1 MVLWQA
7 VGEHVQLLVLAASS
21 LVFAAPVPW
30 SKREV
35 LTMMS
40 ESGRLQ
46 SVTLPSLIER
56 GGEFVLDQRWRV
68 VSVSR
73 RGALGTLTH
82 RLFSLCLI

>member
-46 SVTLPSLIER
+46 SVTLPSLIAKGAESFCWINA
-56 GGEFVLDQRWRV
+56 GESFLLADAVPWV
-68 VSVSR
+68 PSR
-73 RGALGTLTH
+73 TGCFLYA
-82 RLFSLCLI
+82 